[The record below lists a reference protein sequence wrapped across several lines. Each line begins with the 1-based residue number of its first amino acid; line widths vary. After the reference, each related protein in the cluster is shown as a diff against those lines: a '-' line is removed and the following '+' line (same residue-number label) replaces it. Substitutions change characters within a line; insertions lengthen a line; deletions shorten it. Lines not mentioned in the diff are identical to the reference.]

1 MSMIEVRNVTK
12 IFGPRE
18 KSVLPMV
25 KDGVSKE
32 EILAKTGH
40 VVGLRDI
47 SLSIEEGEMFV
58 IMGLS
63 GSGKSTLIRHFNRLI
78 DPTDGAILYQGDDIL
93 RLDDKGLVNF
103 RRKRLGMVFQ
113 RFGLLPHR
121 TVLENA
127 AYGLEIQGI
136 PKAQRQERAA
146 EWLKKVGLDGF
157 ENNYPSQ
164 LSGGMQQ
171 RVGLAR
177 ALCND
182 PDVLLMD
189 EAFSA
194 LDPLIRGQMQDQLVE
209 LQAELK
215 KTIVFITHDLD
226 EALRLG
232 DRIAMLKD
240 GALVQIGKP
249 NDILLN
255 PADDYVRDFVRD
267 VNRAKVLSVD
277 TLMQPPALR
286 ITHDNLERALADM
299 RKAGESYG
307 VVYHDNEYRGVV
319 TEDAL
324 SSAVAEGRQ
333 DMNLTDLTEE
343 PPSVELGTPIA
354 EALPMTMGTQLPIA
368 VMEDDEVHG
377 FVSQEDIG
385 QTLSGDAVTTPEIT
399 EENEVSNS
407 RSA

>member
-1 MSMIEVRNVTK
+1 MSMIEVKNVTK
-12 IFGPRE
+12 IFGPDE
-18 KSVLPMV
+18 KSILPLV
-25 KDGVSKE
+25 RQGIGKD
-32 EILAKTGH
+32 EILERTQH

-47 SLSIEEGEMFV
+47 SLTIEEGEIFV

-78 DPTDGAILYQGDDIL
+78 DPSDGKILYRGDDIL
-93 RLDDKGLVNF
+93 RFNKRRLIEF
-103 RRKRLGMVFQ
+103 RRENLGMVFQ

-121 TVLENA
+121 TVLDNV
-127 AYGLEIQGI
+127 AYGLEIRGI
-136 PKAQRQERAA
+136 SRTERHERARQ
-146 EWLKKVGLDGF
+146 WLERVGLQAF
-157 ENNYPSQ
+157 ETRYPSE

-232 DRIAMLKD
+232 DRIAILKD

-249 NDILLN
+249 NEILLN

-267 VNRAKVLSVD
+267 VNRAKVLSID

-286 ITHDNLERALADM
+286 ITHDNLEQALAEM
-299 RKAGESYG
+299 RRAGESYG
-307 VVYHDNEYRGVV
+307 FVYHDKEFRGV
-319 TEDAL
+319 
-324 SSAVAEGRQ
+324 
-333 DMNLTDLTEE
+333 LTEE
-343 PPSVELGTPIA
+343 TLSNAVADGRANVQIADLVQELPQIEQGSALA
-354 EALPMTMGTQLPIA
+354 EALPQTMGTQLPLA
-368 VMEDDEVHG
+368 VMENKEVKG

-385 QTLSGDAVTTPEIT
+385 QILGEETLPNG
-399 EENEVSNS
+399 NS
-407 RSA
+407 SEK

>member
-1 MSMIEVRNVTK
+1 MSMIEVKNVTK

-25 KDGVSKE
+25 RAGVSKE

-136 PKAQRQERAA
+136 SKVQRQERAA

-307 VVYHDNEYRGVV
+307 VVYRDNEYRGVV

-333 DMNLTDLTEE
+333 DMNLADLTEA

-385 QTLSGDAVTTPEIT
+385 QTLSGDAISAPET
-399 EENEVSNS
+399 VQETDSS
-407 RSA
+407 HSKTA